1 MRTVPVSELRQH
13 TAEILDSLRESDEPI
28 VVLQRSQKAAYL
40 VDAGQYEAQLAELSA
55 TRRALF
61 LREVREAEA
70 EYSAGQVREYDDV
83 EALLTDLRG

>member
-1 MRTVPVSELRQH
+1 MRTVPVSELRQR

-40 VDAGQYEAQLAELSA
+40 VDAIQYEAQLAELAA

-70 EYSAGQVREYDDV
+70 EYSAGQAPEYDDM